1 MPEETPSRK
10 HHGPVEP
17 AKTLKA
23 KEPTLSA
30 ARTPAPI
37 QSTQPSGLS
46 AKPHTPQVTRKKIN
60 DKYDSELLDLELEI
74 RRKKIELA
82 RREALEEAGLDPE

>member
-10 HHGPVEP
+10 RRGPVEP
-17 AKTLKA
+17 AKTL
-23 KEPTLSA
+23 EPTFSA

-46 AKPHTPQVTRKKIN
+46 AKPHTPQVTRKQIN